1 VDTIFTWGK
10 YHQHLELIHF
20 ITFCALSEAKGMEIN
35 MNDII
40 LRELK
45 AIEERENVKILYA
58 CESGSRAWGFPSKD
72 SDYDVRFIYI
82 RPLNWYLSIL
92 DKRDVIELPI
102 NDVLD
107 ISGWDIR
114 KALKLFKKSN
124 PPMLEWLKS
133 QIVYLEQF
141 TVADKIRELIPQVYS
156 PQSCLYHYLSMAKG
170 NFREYLQGDLVKAK
184 KYFYVLRPVLA
195 CLWIK
200 EKQVAPPTEFLKL
213 VDAVLPE
220 GELKNEINRLLVRKM
235 AGDELDL
242 EPRIQIINDFLNDRI
257 VYLGEY
263 IKTLAKTNPP
273 EETILDELFREA
285 LQEVWG

>member
-1 VDTIFTWGK
+1 
-10 YHQHLELIHF
+10 
-20 ITFCALSEAKGMEIN
+20 MEIN

-124 PPMLEWLKS
+124 PPMLEW
-133 QIVYLEQF
+133 
-141 TVADKIRELIPQVYS
+141 P
-156 PQSCLYHYLSMAKG
+156 
-170 NFREYLQGDLVKAK
+170 
-184 KYFYVLRPVLA
+184 
-195 CLWIK
+195 
-200 EKQVAPPTEFLKL
+200 
-213 VDAVLPE
+213 
-220 GELKNEINRLLVRKM
+220 
-235 AGDELDL
+235 
-242 EPRIQIINDFLNDRI
+242 
-257 VYLGEY
+257 
-263 IKTLAKTNPP
+263 
-273 EETILDELFREA
+273 
-285 LQEVWG
+285 